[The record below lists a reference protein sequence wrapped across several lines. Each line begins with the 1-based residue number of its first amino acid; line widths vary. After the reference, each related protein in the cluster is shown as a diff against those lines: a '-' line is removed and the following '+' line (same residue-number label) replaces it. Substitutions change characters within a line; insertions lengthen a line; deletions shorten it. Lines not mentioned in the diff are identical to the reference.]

1 MMQRI
6 AFFGLGTMGV
16 PIVKNLLKAG
26 YAVSTIVYNG
36 NRTGPDEIE
45 KYGAYIADTVEQA
58 VKNADVIMSIVTDDA
73 AVRDIYLNKEMHQ
86 FVKEG
91 AIIIEMTS
99 CSSAM
104 VIKLQDYYLDKSV
117 RVIDAPVTGAKIG
130 AETGTLTILGA
141 GEAEAVAKV
150 KPILDTISKK
160 FYNLGTIGNGK
171 FVKATTNLM
180 GAVNLAVVGEIYRL
194 VKARGIDM
202 EQFFTVA
209 QESAG
214 GSTQFT
220 RNFPKMVQQ
229 DYSSTFTLKLLRKD
243 MGLALDMAEGV
254 DMPISQYAYQLYQV
268 AALFDNEDCSAIAKV
283 DQLLN

>member
-26 YAVSTIVYNG
+26 YAVSTIVHNCK
-36 NRTGPDEIE
+36 RTGPDENA

-104 VIKLQDYYLDKSV
+104 VMELQDYYLDKSV

-160 FYNLGTIGNGK
+160 FYNLGTVGNGK

>member
-1 MMQRI
+1 MQRI
-6 AFFGLGTMGV
+6 AFFGLGTMGI

-26 YAVSTIVYNG
+26 YVVTVTVHNG
-36 NRTGPDEIE
+36 HRAGPDEVA
-45 KYGAYIADTVEQA
+45 KYGAYIVDTVEQA
-58 VKNADVIMSIVTDDA
+58 VKDADVIMSIVPDDA
-73 AVRDIYLNKEMHQ
+73 AVRDIYLNKDMHQ

-99 CSSAM
+99 CSSIVMLA
-104 VIKLQDYYLDKSV
+104 LQEYYLDKSV

-141 GEAEAVAKV
+141 GEAESIAKV
-150 KPILDTISKK
+150 KPILDTISKN
-160 FYNLGTIGNGK
+160 FYNLGAIGNGK
-171 FVKATTNLM
+171 FVKAITNLM

-194 VKARGIDM
+194 VKARGLNM
-202 EQFFTVA
+202 EQFFMVA

-229 DYSSTFTLKLLRKD
+229 DYSSNFTLKLLRKD
-243 MGLALDMAEGV
+243 MGLALDMAEGL
-254 DMPISQYAYQLYQV
+254 DMPISQYVYRLYQL
-268 AALFDNEDCSAIAKV
+268 ATPFDDEDCSAIAKV
-283 DQLLN
+283 EQLLN

>member
-1 MMQRI
+1 MQRI

-171 FVKATTNLM
+171 FVKSTTNLM

>member
-1 MMQRI
+1 MQRI

>member
-26 YAVSTIVYNG
+26 YAVSTIVHNG
-36 NRTGPDEIE
+36 NRTGPDEIA

-104 VIKLQDYYLDKSV
+104 VMELQDYYLDKSV

-160 FYNLGTIGNGK
+160 FYNLGTVGNGK